1 MPTLTLEIVQKL
13 LHDVAINTNEF
24 DAIDDP
30 AAEALAKRGGYNLSL
45 NGLTSLSAEAAQAL
59 AKDKGEL
66 SLNGLTSL
74 SAEAAQALAKHEG
87 GLSLNGLTSLSA
99 EAAQALAKHNEYL
112 FLDGLTSLSAEAAQ
126 ALAKHEGW
134 LLSLDGLTSL
144 SAEAAQAL
152 AEHKG
157 GLSLNGLTSLSAE
170 AAQVLAKHDAAA
182 AFADIT
188 DLNIDEFLDQG
199 RSQRDKVRAKS
210 KKYVRGELVK
220 KHFPGEQVKQ
230 AGSKAPIEKEYLFVT
245 SMRWAKD
252 PAEQYGFNSYG
263 GFVVFDPASKKLKI
277 LMNIR
282 SLDHPEQ

>member
-30 AAEALAKRGGYNLSL
+30 AAEALAKRGGYN
-45 NGLTSLSAEAAQAL
+45 
-59 AKDKGEL
+59 
-66 SLNGLTSL
+66 
-74 SAEAAQALAKHEG
+74 
-87 GLSLNGLTSLSA
+87 
-99 EAAQALAKHNEYL
+99 
-112 FLDGLTSLSAEAAQ
+112 
-126 ALAKHEGW
+126 
-134 LLSLDGLTSL
+134 
-144 SAEAAQAL
+144 
-152 AEHKG
+152 
-157 GLSLNGLTSLSAE
+157 LSLNGLTSLSAE

>member
-1 MPTLTLEIVQKL
+1 MFTMSRRLGTTQRIAQLPHRREFFEEYNSMSFLTNHLEPTKNMPTLTLEIVRKL
-13 LHDVAINTNEF
+13 LHDFSITANEF

-30 AAEALAKRGGYNLSL
+30 AAEALAKHQGDIYLD
-45 NGLTSLSAEAAQAL
+45 GLTSLSAEAAQAL
-59 AKDKGEL
+59 AKHEGEL

-74 SAEAAQALAKHEG
+74 SAEAAQALAKCGG
-87 GLSLNGLTSLSA
+87 GLPRNMAILS
-99 EAAQALAKHNEYL
+99 EA
-112 FLDGLTSLSAEAAQ
+112 
-126 ALAKHEGW
+126 
-134 LLSLDGLTSL
+134 
-144 SAEAAQAL
+144 
-152 AEHKG
+152 
-157 GLSLNGLTSLSAE
+157 